1 MRHLSSIL
9 FWGAALLLP
18 LVLPVS
24 CTEKPDGGEEQEN
37 ELILADTALTLPAE
51 GGKFSMGFTLA
62 FPVEGGA
69 ANAECGADWIDGLSV
84 SDTAVSFVV
93 SAYGERDP
101 RSSEVLVRYMYGG
114 TMLTAEFVVEQ
125 SGLGYD
131 VRMDAVDYQ
140 GLYTISSSEDTL
152 YAELYFSDAV
162 LSSPGSTTL
171 WIKVPL
177 ENSEASS
184 RGLAE
189 GEYSLGADGSFGTLT
204 DALYFT
210 TNETSDDFASLTVLT
225 EGSIKVTAAEDGGY
239 RYEAYFTGEDSLV
252 YYVGCNAYGGLEDLE
267 AVSTLERDI
276 AADLSDHE
284 ICQATFYGK
293 MSRAWGWSIY
303 VAPPVGFGD
312 IFDITLYS
320 EETTVDKGIPDGEYV
335 CSTSREAGT
344 FYTGTRTS
352 TFVTGSW
359 FTHYVRYGYC
369 DTPILGG
376 TITVTNNSDGT
387 LTLKFDFVDDSR
399 YPHRI
404 TGEWTGRPEYWEDV
418 ITG

>member
-37 ELILADTALTLPAE
+37 ELILADTALTVPAE

-93 SAYGERDP
+93 SSYGERDP

-114 TMLTAEFVVEQ
+114 TMLTAEFIVEQ

-189 GEYSLGADGSFGTLT
+189 GEYRLGADGSFGTLT

-276 AADLSDHE
+276 AADLSDNE
-284 ICQATFYGK
+284 ICDAIFYGK
-293 MSRAWGWSIY
+293 MSIAYGWDIY
-303 VAPPVGFGD
+303 IAAPDGYSD
-312 IFDITLYS
+312 IFEITLYS
-320 EETTVDKGIPDGEYV
+320 AETTMEKGIPDGKYI

-344 FYTGTRTS
+344 FYTGTWTS
-352 TFVTGSW
+352 TLTTGSW
-359 FTHYVRYGYC
+359 FTHYARYGSC
-369 DTPILGG
+369 ETPIADG

-387 LTLKFDFVDDSR
+387 LTMEFDCVDDSR
-399 YPHRI
+399 YPHKI
-404 TGEWTGRPEYWEDV
+404 TGKWTGRPYYDEV
-418 ITG
+418 TQ